1 MERIIAVPVTA
12 GVVSAHFGHCEQ
24 FYFVQTNEAEITKE
38 WFVTPPVHEPGLYP
52 KWVKEQGA
60 VIVIA
65 GGMGQKAVNLFDAQ
79 NISTYTGA
87 QSQAPK
93 AIVEAFL
100 SSTLQLTANICN
112 HEHHDHNHDHK
123 CE

>member
-1 MERIIAVPVTA
+1 MEKIIAVPVTA

-24 FYFVQTNEAEITKE
+24 FYFVQVNGTEIVKE
-38 WFVTPPVHEPGLYP
+38 WFVTPPVHVPGLYP

-60 VIVIA
+60 SVVIA
-65 GGMGQKAVNLFDAQ
+65 GGMGQKAVNLFDEQ

-93 AIVEAFL
+93 EIIKDFL
-100 SSTLQLTANICN
+100 SDNLQLTANICT
-112 HEHHDHNHDHK
+112 HDHDNHDHEHK